1 MWYLIYPGIIL
12 SVSKNWQ
19 IKGNLLNT
27 GNVIN
32 NHRSRKRVEQS
43 IDLRVAFRIL
53 FIAASFFLQEDNFL
67 VNISRTYIRCLSFLT
82 PSLIPNYVALI
93 SSFTHVFDGR
103 LFLSFQLHR
112 HVGEQRGLRSMH
124 ASPKGWREPGS
135 KRGRKRWKR
144 ETNGEESARGKK
156 LEGAAGVE
164 DGIDPYQTTLRPTTQ
179 G

>member
-1 MWYLIYPGIIL
+1 M
-12 SVSKNWQ
+12 
-19 IKGNLLNT
+19 
-27 GNVIN
+27 
-32 NHRSRKRVEQS
+32 
-43 IDLRVAFRIL
+43 
-53 FIAASFFLQEDNFL
+53 
-67 VNISRTYIRCLSFLT
+67 
-82 PSLIPNYVALI
+82 
-93 SSFTHVFDGR
+93 FDGR

-144 ETNGEESARGKK
+144 ETNGEENARGKK

>member
-1 MWYLIYPGIIL
+1 MAIVSSSKKIIF
-12 SVSKNWQ
+12 
-19 IKGNLLNT
+19 LLT
-27 GNVIN
+27 
-32 NHRSRKRVEQS
+32 
-43 IDLRVAFRIL
+43 FREHLYSL
-53 FIAASFFLQEDNFL
+53 FIISYSLTDSQLRRPYFL
-67 VNISRTYIRCLSFLT
+67 VYLSHPTLRN
-82 PSLIPNYVALI
+82 PPCV
-93 SSFTHVFDGR
+93 R

-164 DGIDPYQTTLRPTTQ
+164 DGIDPYQTTLRPTSTQ